1 MVKEGDGL
9 TRLATAARSGDGKA
23 MEAFVDAA
31 YEQVWRLCATLVDE
45 ASGDDLAQETFVRAI
60 RALPG
65 FRGDSSART
74 WLLAIARYTCLDEL
88 RSRTRRRRRDA
99 LAAPSLRGEPSVP
112 DSSQE
117 VAVSDLVR
125 CLEPDRRAAFVLTQ
139 MLGLSYEEAALVCGC
154 PTGTIRSRVAR
165 ARTDLLDLLDLPESR
180 RREPR
185 TTPGQSSA

>member
-9 TRLATAARSGDGKA
+9 TRLATTARSGDGKA

-139 MLGLSYEEAALVCGC
+139 MLGLSYEEAALVCWC